1 MIIETNKFMKN
12 PRCTL
17 KGSFTKK
24 CPISKINTAA
34 NTLPLRPLSILA
46 KINYIGMK
54 YLGKFW
60 FLQYFGSIYPGV
72 LAHFSNGTLL
82 DRLLYGQKKSL
93 HEALA
98 VKRKTHYEYSI
109 TSGIDEFAKK
119 NGGICTF
126 RLGTTCVIY
135 QTSNIAIVEDK
146 FLEPSTAR
154 TERLFGDFMGTLPV
168 DSKIRK
174 RKRAAI
180 ESVLG
185 NLSFIRKLEHKLKG
199 IIEHLL
205 SKYEKKEICLE
216 RFFQEIVADT
226 VSLAPGIFDF
236 QVKPLSRYFVEFK
249 DTTLDFFE
257 SASGFVS
264 GLHKTTSEKFPERI
278 CLFVKTVLKDNYSS
292 INSAPES
299 NIIKRYFQLWG
310 VPFTLQSID
319 ELNEDYLKGLGTI
332 MVNSFEST
340 SLSLSWAISY
350 VENNSLIKSC
360 VIEEVQKNIKD
371 KNSYIELVILE
382 AIRLGGTIP
391 TISTRSVSQKFELQ
405 IGTNKIVV
413 LPGTW
418 LWLNR
423 KEANQDSSIFINPK
437 KFDPSNIKNIMRSE
451 NEDIKSMVS
460 KERYEINSFN
470 SINTKDNSRK
480 CPARLYSIYIQSLI
494 TRLLYSNYQVDI
506 KNNYLALKENSSIP
520 KPLSFGTIQINKSV
534 KR

>member
-1 MIIETNKFMKN
+1 MKN
-12 PRCTL
+12 SQYTL
-17 KGSFTKK
+17 NGSITEK
-24 CPISKINTAA
+24 CPINKINTAA
-34 NTLPLRPLSILA
+34 NTLPTRPLSVLA
-46 KINYIGMK
+46 RINYIGMK

-60 FLQYFGSIYPGV
+60 FFQYFGSIYPGV
-72 LAHFSNGTLL
+72 LGHFTNGTLL
-82 DRLLYGQKKSL
+82 DSLLYGQKKSL
-93 HEALA
+93 HEALT
-98 VKRKTHYEYSI
+98 VKRKTYYEYCI

-126 RLGTTCVIY
+126 RVGEICVIY
-135 QTSNIAIVEDK
+135 QASNIPIVEDK

-154 TERLFGDFMGTLPV
+154 TESLFGDFMGTLPV

-174 RKRAAI
+174 RKRAVI

-185 NLSFIRKLEHKLKG
+185 NLSFIEKLEPKLKG

-205 SKYEKKEICLE
+205 SKYEGKEVCLE

-226 VSLAPGIFDF
+226 ISLAPGIFDF
-236 QVKPLSRYFVEFK
+236 QNKPLSHYFDKFK
-249 DTTLDFFE
+249 DTTLDFFD
-257 SASGFVS
+257 SASGFIS
-264 GLHKTTSEKFPERI
+264 GFHKTTSEKFPERI
-278 CLFVKTVLKDNYSS
+278 CLFIKTVLRDNYSS
-292 INSAPES
+292 INTAPES
-299 NIIKRYFQLWG
+299 NIIKRYFQLWKI
-310 VPFTLQSID
+310 PFTLQSID
-319 ELNEDYLKGLGTI
+319 ELNGDYLRGLGTI

-350 VENNSLIKSC
+350 VENNSSIKSC
-360 VIEEVQKNIKD
+360 IIEEVQKNI
-371 KNSYIELVILE
+371 NYRHSYIKLVILE

-391 TISTRSVSQKFELQ
+391 TISTRSVTKKFELQ
-405 IGTNKIVV
+405 IGANKIIV

-423 KEANQDSSIFINPK
+423 KEANQDSSVFINPK
-437 KFDPSNIKNIMRSE
+437 QFDPNNIKNIMKYE
-451 NEDIKSMVS
+451 DEDIKSIVS

-470 SINTKDNSRK
+470 SINTNDNSRK

-506 KNNYLALKENSSIP
+506 KNNSLALNENSAIP
-520 KPLSFGTIQINKSV
+520 KPLSFGTIQINKIV